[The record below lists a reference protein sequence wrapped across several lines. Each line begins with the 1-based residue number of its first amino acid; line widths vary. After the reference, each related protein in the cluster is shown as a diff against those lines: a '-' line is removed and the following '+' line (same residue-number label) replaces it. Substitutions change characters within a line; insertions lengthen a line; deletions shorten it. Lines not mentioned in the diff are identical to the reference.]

1 MSRCATSAAFATS
14 AWHAARSPAA
24 PAATSGPHTALNW
37 CAYWETGGRRH
48 ARMHKRYIGRASA
61 TATPDELRAIFEQR
75 QRNRA
80 EAAERKRRRDTR
92 SDASGSRSG
101 SGDGSAN
108 SGSTGSSG
116 AGGSTAGAGPGSAA
130 AARAAMTETAAAAVT
145 AATETRAIHF
155 LDGGHLRLRRTSRR
169 LDQGAG

>member
-1 MSRCATSAAFATS
+1 MRDECSFRNERVACGKESCST
-14 AWHAARSPAA
+14 RGGKRPAH
-24 PAATSGPHTALNW
+24 GPYW
-37 CAYWETGGRRH
+37 YAYWETGGRRH

-61 TATPDELRAIFEQR
+61 TATPDELRTIFEQR

-80 EAAERKRRRDTR
+80 EAAERKRRRDAR
-92 SDASGSRSG
+92 SEASGSRSG

-130 AARAAMTETAAAAVT
+130 AARAAMTETGAGAVT